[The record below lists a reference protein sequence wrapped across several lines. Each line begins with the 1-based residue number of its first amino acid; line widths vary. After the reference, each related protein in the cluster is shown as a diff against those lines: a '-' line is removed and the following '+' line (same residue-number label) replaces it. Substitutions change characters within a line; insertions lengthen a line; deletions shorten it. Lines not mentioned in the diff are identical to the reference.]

1 MLYFAVALSW
11 AQLRAMPVLQ
21 QHCGILAVLCPTC
34 FSSLMYYIGKAA
46 KTGHFPES
54 SFPQWSGKQVSLCS
68 FCGPCMDLV
77 LLSTSSPVPS
87 FPGQQTT
94 NLALAMETLEVQ
106 ATTSLSPGGGDLI
119 CPCRKWERASAVW
132 NKKALSTIMSQSSH
146 GKDTLTNHTQRSCNS
161 TCIGQF
167 PQWNWAWQWGKKKRR
182 KSAPW
187 WALTESA
194 EALGWVCLV
203 WGAPRA
209 SWPGGQR
216 GEPWLLQAPAAG
228 PWGPVTMAIGPWT
241 PNSCPGCLQEG
252 SPPVPARVVYH
263 GWAPGAAPEARL
275 GAFP

>member
-54 SFPQWSGKQVSLCS
+54 GFPQWSGKQVSLCS

-132 NKKALSTIMSQSSH
+132 NKKVLSTIMSQSSH

-167 PQWNWAWQWGKKKRR
+167 PQWNWAWQWGKKKKKKISLLMSTYRECWGSWLGLPSVR
-182 KSAPW
+182 CPQGLLAW
-187 WALTESA
+187 WAER
-194 EALGWVCLV
+194 
-203 WGAPRA
+203 RA
-209 SWPGGQR
+209 MASPGTCCR
-216 GEPWLLQAPAAG
+216 P
-228 PWGPVTMAIGPWT
+228 
-241 PNSCPGCLQEG
+241 
-252 SPPVPARVVYH
+252 
-263 GWAPGAAPEARL
+263 L
-275 GAFP
+275 GACNNGHRSLNP